1 MHPLEALRGPSK
13 YVSIWSVCVGGQV
26 NEDVFHQK
34 MLHASMKFSKRNFL
48 KTAKHSE
55 YILKSKDSI
64 YYFAFFK

>member
-1 MHPLEALRGPSK
+1 M
-13 YVSIWSVCVGGQV
+13 CVGGQV

-34 MLHASMKFSKRNFL
+34 MLHASMKFSKHNFL